1 MSESDVAQ
9 PELPGFWL
17 SISDLAKQRG
27 VSKQAV
33 SRRAERLQAQGLLSR
48 RAGPRGTVLINV
60 AEFDRATGEA
70 TDIVRATN
78 GAPKGAGSR
87 SQVYSHEQARRA
99 GYDADLKK
107 LELDER
113 LGKLIPVDDVVA
125 AVKRVADIMVTVID
139 KLPSRAEDVTNA
151 VAANG
156 IQGAGGALK
165 AAAHDWRMALADSL
179 DAVLAS
185 EKKTSAE
192 D

>member
-1 MSESDVAQ
+1 MSETDGAQ
-9 PELPGFWL
+9 GELPGFWL
-17 SISDLAKQRG
+17 SVSELAKLRG

-48 RAGPRGTVLINV
+48 RDGPRGTVLINV

-78 GAPKGAGSR
+78 GASNRDRARGAPY
-87 SQVYSHEQARRA
+87 SQEQARRA

-113 LGKLIPVDDVVA
+113 LGKLVSVDEVVA
-125 AVKRVADIMVTVID
+125 AVTRVADAMVTVID
-139 KLPSRAEDVTNA
+139 KLPSRAEDMANA
-151 VAANG
+151 VTASG
-156 IQGAGGALK
+156 IQGARAALK
-165 AAAHDWRMALADSL
+165 AAAHDWRVALADSL